1 VSRLATWGPAIA
13 WTTAVL
19 LFSSATFNADNTGG
33 LVAPLLAWLLPWI
46 APSTI
51 DLVHGLVRKT
61 AHLSEYALLAA
72 LWFRALARSGVAGA
86 PAATW
91 LALLIG
97 VAVAV
102 TDELHQ
108 STLPERTGSAWD
120 VAIDATGA
128 LLAVVAVRLG
138 WARATEGA
146 TGLLLWVAA
155 VGGLA
160 ALALGLASGAGGGVF
175 WLTVPAA
182 SAALLYR
189 RHSGRRARSR

>member
-13 WTTAVL
+13 WTAAVL
-19 LFSSATFNADNTGG
+19 VFSSATFSADNTGG
-33 LVAPLLAWLLPWI
+33 VIAPLLAWFLPSI

-51 DLVHGLVRKT
+51 ELVHGLVRKAT
-61 AHLSEYALLAA
+61 HLSEYALLAA
-72 LWFRALARSGVAGA
+72 LWFRALARSGVAGP
-86 PAATW
+86 PAAAW

-102 TDELHQ
+102 TDEAHQ

-120 VAIDATGA
+120 VAIDTTGA
-128 LLAVVAVRLG
+128 LLAILAVRLG

-146 TGLLLWVAA
+146 TGLLLWVAI
-155 VGGLA
+155 VGGLG
-160 ALALGLASGAGGGVF
+160 ALALGVASGAGGGVF

-189 RHSGRRARSR
+189 RHAARRARSR